1 MQQDELIYRLEI
13 PTNATIIIKKIGFLL
28 RSDSD
33 RQKMFLFCNDNPG
46 SEHIYL
52 SEKRKQLI
60 DEEGYNDKQEFV
72 VDYNDNNIKALER
85 LCQEKV
91 DDFKLARMK
100 TTDPEIIYS
109 IYEKNKYSNLLH
121 LALS

>member
-13 PTNATIIIKKIGFLL
+13 PQRATIIITKMSFLL

-33 RQKMFLFCNDNPG
+33 RQKMFTFCNDNPG
-46 SEHIYL
+46 SEYVFL
-52 SEKRKQLI
+52 AEKRKQLI
-60 DEEGYNDKQEFV
+60 DEEGYKDKNEFIS
-72 VDYNDNNIKALER
+72 DYNDNNIKALEK

-91 DDFKLARMK
+91 DGFKLARLK
-100 TTDPEIIYS
+100 VTDPETLYS
-109 IYEKNKYSNLLH
+109 LYEKNKYSNLLH

>member
-1 MQQDELIYRLEI
+1 MQQDELIYRLDI
-13 PTNATIIIKKIGFLL
+13 PKSATIIIKKIEFLL

-33 RQKMFLFCNDNPG
+33 RQKMYLFCNGNPG
-46 SEHIYL
+46 SEYIYL

-60 DEEGYNDKQEFV
+60 NEEGYKDKSEFI
-72 VDYNDNNIKALER
+72 VDYNDNNIMALER

-91 DDFKLARMK
+91 DGFKLARLK
-100 TTDPEIIYS
+100 VTDPEILYS
-109 IYEKNKYSNLLH
+109 LYEKNKYSNLLH